1 MTDHPD
7 ARQLELVSQA
17 ILAPSSH
24 NTQCWLF
31 RLSPERIEILP
42 DRGRRCPV
50 VDPDD
55 HHLFVSLGC
64 AAENLLQAA
73 PALGWRGE
81 VRYQG
86 DAGGSVAMALDAGPV
101 ERSAL
106 FEAIATRQST
116 RCVYDGRPLSSA
128 ELGALE
134 AAGSGAGVR
143 VVLLTDRAQME
154 RVLELVV
161 EGNRA
166 QLNDPAFARELKHWV
181 RFNARQAKATGDG
194 LFAACT
200 GNPSLPAWLGG
211 ALFERLISAE
221 AENAKTVRQVR
232 SSAGFAVFVSD
243 VDEPAHWVE
252 AGRAFERFALQATVL
267 GVRTAHLNQPLEVP
281 ALRSELVTA
290 IGLDRGRPDL
300 LVRFGRGPLMP
311 RSFRRPASHVVV
323 TGL

>member
-1 MTDHPD
+1 MTDRPD
-7 ARQLELVSQA
+7 ARQLELVGHA

-31 RLSPERIEILP
+31 GLGPERIEILP

-81 VRYQG
+81 ARFQSE
-86 DAGGSVAMALDAGPV
+86 AGGSVSVALDAGPV

-116 RCVYDGRPLSSA
+116 RCNYDGQPLSNA
-128 ELGALE
+128 ELSSLE
-134 AAGSGAGVR
+134 TAGTGVGVR
-143 VVLLTDRAQME
+143 VVLLTERAPIE
-154 RVLELVV
+154 RLLELVV

-166 QLNDPAFARELKHWV
+166 QLHDPAFLRELKHWV
-181 RFNARQAKATGDG
+181 RFNTRQAKATGDG
-194 LFAACT
+194 LCAACT
-200 GNPSLPAWLGG
+200 GNPSLPAWLGR
-211 ALFERLISAE
+211 ALFERLVSAK
-221 AENAKTVRQVR
+221 AENAKAVRQVR
-232 SSAGFAVFVSD
+232 SSAGLAVFVSEI
-243 VDEPAHWVE
+243 DEPAHWIE

-267 GVRTAHLNQPLEVP
+267 GVRTAHLNQPLEVA
-281 ALRSELVTA
+281 ALRSELVAA

-323 TGL
+323 TE

>member
-7 ARQLELVSQA
+7 PRHLELVRHA

-24 NTQCWLF
+24 NTQCWRF
-31 RLSPERIEILP
+31 RLGPHQIEVLP
-42 DRGRRCPV
+42 DWSRRCPV

-73 PALGWRGE
+73 PALGLRGE
-81 VRYQG
+81 ARYRG
-86 DAGGSVAMALDAGPV
+86 TAGGSVTVALEAGPV

-116 RCVYDGRPLSSA
+116 RCLYDGRPLSSA
-128 ELGALE
+128 ELRALE
-134 AAGSGAGVR
+134 SAGTGAGVR
-143 VVLLTDRAQME
+143 VVLLTDRAPME

-166 QLNDPAFARELKHWV
+166 QLNDPAFLRELKNWV
-181 RFNARQAKATGDG
+181 RFNAGQAKATGDG

-200 GNPSLPAWLGG
+200 GNPSLPAWLGR
-211 ALFERLISAE
+211 ALFERLVSAE
-221 AENAKTVRQVR
+221 AENAKVVRQVR
-232 SSAGFAVFVSD
+232 SSAGLAVFVSE
-243 VDEPAHWVE
+243 VDAPAHWVE

-267 GVRTAHLNQPLEVP
+267 GVRTAHLNQPLEVA
-281 ALRSELVTA
+281 ALRSELAAA

-311 RSFRRPASHVVV
+311 RSFRRPASRVVV
-323 TGL
+323 AA

>member
-1 MTDHPD
+1 MTGHPD
-7 ARQLELVSQA
+7 ARQLELVSHA

-24 NTQCWLF
+24 NTQCWMF
-31 RLSPERIEILP
+31 RLAPDRIEILP
-42 DRGRRCPV
+42 DPGRRCAV

-73 PALGWRGE
+73 PALGLRGRARFRG
-81 VRYQG
+81 V
-86 DAGGSVAMALDAGPV
+86 AGGSVTVALERGPV

-134 AAGSGAGVR
+134 SAGSGAGVR
-143 VVLLTDRAQME
+143 VVLLTDRALME

-166 QLNDPAFARELKHWV
+166 QLSDPAFVRELKHWV
-181 RFNARQAKATGDG
+181 RFNTRQAKATGDG
-194 LFAACT
+194 LFAACA

-211 ALFERLISAE
+211 LLFERLVSAE
-221 AENAKTVRQVR
+221 AENAKTVLQVR
-232 SSAGFAVFVSD
+232 SSAGLAVFVSE
-243 VDEPAHWVE
+243 VDAPAHWIE

-267 GVRTAHLNQPLEVP
+267 KVRTAHLNQPLEVP
-281 ALRSELVTA
+281 ALRSELAAA

-311 RSFRRPASHVVV
+311 RSFRRPASHVIV
-323 TGL
+323 TA

>member
-1 MTDHPD
+1 MTGHPD
-7 ARQLELVSQA
+7 ARQMELVRHA

-31 RLSPERIEILP
+31 RLGPDRIEILP
-42 DRGRRCPV
+42 DRRRRCPV

-73 PALGWRGE
+73 PALGLRGE
-81 VRYQG
+81 VRDQAA
-86 DAGGSVAMALDAGPV
+86 AGGSVTVALDAGPV

-134 AAGSGAGVR
+134 AAGSGADVR
-143 VVLLTDRAQME
+143 VVLFTDRALME

-166 QLNDPAFARELKHWV
+166 QLNDPAFLRELKHWI

-211 ALFERLISAE
+211 VLFERLVSAE
-221 AENAKTVRQVR
+221 AENMKAVRQVR
-232 SSAGFAVFVSD
+232 SSAGLAVFVSE
-243 VDEPAHWVE
+243 VDGPAHWIE

-267 GVRTAHLNQPLEVP
+267 GVRTAHLNQPLEVA
-281 ALRSELVTA
+281 ALRSELAAA

-311 RSFRRPASHVVV
+311 RSFRRPAGHVVV
-323 TGL
+323 AA